1 MSKLKEYSW
10 MTKNKL
16 MTYTFFALVILAG
29 VSAIAY
35 WPTAPIISL
44 IAVAV
49 AVALDYLLSRATKA
63 MGPVNTMSAAV
74 FGLIVALSYS
84 LGLPTRNTLEIL
96 PLTAPQAYY
105 YVAVISAFGIIVLK
119 KGQNL
124 LGRKYVNPAAAAKL
138 LVLFPFLS
146 TIFLSKD
153 HLVSSF
159 NGQGLPPLSGPI
171 GYRARVLLPF
181 GYTHV

>member
-16 MTYTFFALVILAG
+16 MTYTFVALVILAA
-29 VSAIAY
+29 VSAISY
-35 WPTAPIISL
+35 WPTCIIISL

-49 AVALDYLLSRATKA
+49 AVVLDYLLSRVMKA
-63 MGPVNTMSAAV
+63 KGPMNTMSAAV

-84 LGLPTRNTLEIL
+84 LGLPSRATIEIL

-105 YVAVISAFGIIVLK
+105 YVAVIAAFGMIVLK

-124 LGRKYVNPAAAAKL
+124 LGRKYVNPAAAANL
-138 LVLFPFLS
+138 LVLFPFLNS
-146 TIFLSKD
+146 ILLAAD
-153 HLVSSF
+153 HFQSAFS
-159 NGQGLPPLSGPI
+159 GQGLP
-171 GYRARVLLPF
+171 AVD
-181 GYTHV
+181 